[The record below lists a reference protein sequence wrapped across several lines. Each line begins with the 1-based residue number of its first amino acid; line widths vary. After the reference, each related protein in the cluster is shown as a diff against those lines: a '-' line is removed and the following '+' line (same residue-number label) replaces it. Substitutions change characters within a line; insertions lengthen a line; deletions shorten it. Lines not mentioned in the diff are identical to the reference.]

1 MFYPKKTILLS
12 LSWLWL
18 LTSCTDEATVNDTVV
33 ADKTPIAL
41 SVGGADTV
49 SILKRAIT
57 QDPAVAKRGQ
67 LPAGTAL
74 FMVMKS
80 EKAEATPLYTV
91 TKGTVTKGITD
102 APDADKVNPVQFGEG
117 YMRYWD
123 DCYARDAQV
132 SIYAVCSPGSTKT
145 ITIGGR
151 SDYQHTALPT
161 TGAWST
167 TVNDLTV
174 ANVAVSTNQT
184 ATTLRDEDL
193 CYSNNLADNAP
204 TYRDGRLKFNT
215 QTKKFDHGRLAF
227 YHALSKITFVV
238 KLKRGNGFDESE
250 FLFNSGT
257 NIRLEN
263 FYTKNT
269 LFNIATGEFTGAYSG
284 EVIQT
289 MAQSGSAA
297 DGYTLEALVMPT
309 TDLSTAVKG
318 DIDFTI
324 AHNHYQLSK
333 ADLLEKINEALEK
346 INEADP
352 TDYLTG
358 GKQLKPGVNYVFTL
372 IIAKTG
378 IENITATLLDWE
390 QVGAEE
396 LYPSNAKVTLNLED
410 RSGIVTDADIY
421 RLGETADNI
430 THDITTERDKGYVWR
445 GPYEGPNRLTGS
457 PRKLQTDWYWPNN
470 KTFYHFRAITP
481 TGTAKKTDAGKDYVA
496 LEHGETIDDDHKYT
510 DITWGAPFKDIADDE
525 KIAYTTTHGFDGS
538 DAHQIYPAIGATK
551 DEIKLLLFH
560 AMSDISFDIYTSGG
574 ADKVDLGDGTEG
586 KRTTLRFENLVTT
599 GKVWLGNGLVTADA
613 TPVSTY
619 NFTTYPS
626 PDGEGHL
633 KWNNY
638 GAVPQALDNV
648 VLVITTP
655 DHNEYRVAMKDVVA
669 TSISETNVR
678 YPAYT
683 DNKVNRW
690 YPGVKYTYRF
700 KLTKK
705 GITDLTATILE
716 WETITAGKD
725 DVQIQ

>member
-1 MFYPKKTILLS
+1 MFYSTKNILFTLS
-12 LSWLWL
+12 CLWL
-18 LTSCTDEATVNDTVV
+18 LTSCTDEATVNDTIV

-57 QDPAVAKRGQ
+57 QDPAVDKRGQ

-80 EKAEATPLYTV
+80 EKAEATEATPLY
-91 TKGTVTKGITD
+91 TVTKGITD

-123 DCYARDAQV
+123 DCNARDAQV

-145 ITIGGR
+145 ITIDGR
-151 SDYQHTALPT
+151 SNYQYTAQPT

-238 KLKRGNGFDESE
+238 KRGNGFSEDEFRFFDGE
-250 FLFNSGT
+250 
-257 NIRLEN
+257 NIRLKN
-263 FYTKNT
+263 VYTQNAA
-269 LFNIATGEFTGAYSG
+269 FNIATGEFTGAYTEGNIKS
-284 EVIQT
+284 
-289 MAQSGSAA
+289 MAVTSATFEDGS
-297 DGYTLEALVMPT
+297 DGYILEALVMPT
-309 TDLSTAVKG
+309 TDLSGTTKG
-318 DIDFTI
+318 EVDVTI
-324 AHNHYQLSK
+324 AHNHYELSK
-333 ADLLEKINEALEK
+333 KDLLDK
-346 INEADP
+346 INEADK
-352 TDYLTG
+352 TAYLTG

-390 QVGAEE
+390 KVGAEE

-410 RSGIVTDADIY
+410 RSGTVTDADIY
-421 RLGETADNI
+421 RLAETTENI
-430 THDITTERDKGYVWR
+430 TGDITQTGKGYEWDR
-445 GPYEGPNRLTGS
+445 NYEGPNMLTGT
-457 PRKLQTDWYWPNN
+457 PRALTTDWFWPNN

-510 DITWGAPFKDIADDE
+510 DITWGAPFKDIADTE

-538 DAHQIYPAIGATK
+538 DAHQIYHAIGATN
-551 DEIKLLLFH
+551 DAIKLLLFH
-560 AMSDISFDIYTSGG
+560 AMSDISFDIYTTDASDP
-574 ADKVDLGDGTEG
+574 AKVDLGDGT
-586 KRTTLRFENLVTT
+586 KDNRTTLRFEKLATT
-599 GKVWLGNGLVTADA
+599 GKVWLGNGKVTEDA
-613 TPVSTY
+613 TKVTY
-619 NFTTYPS
+619 PFTTYPA
-626 PDGEGHL
+626 PDGDSHL

-705 GITDLTATILE
+705 GITDLKATILE

>member
-1 MFYPKKTILLS
+1 MFYSTKNILFTLS
-12 LSWLWL
+12 CLWL

-57 QDPAVAKRGQ
+57 QDPAVDKRGQ

-80 EKAEATPLYTV
+80 EKAEATEATPLY
-91 TKGTVTKGITD
+91 TVTKGITD

-123 DCYARDAQV
+123 DCNARDAQV

-145 ITIGGR
+145 ITIDGR
-151 SDYQHTALPT
+151 SNYQYTALPT

-238 KLKRGNGFDESE
+238 KRGNGFSEDEFRFFDGE
-250 FLFNSGT
+250 
-257 NIRLEN
+257 NIRLKN
-263 FYTKNT
+263 VYTQNAA
-269 LFNIATGEFTGAYSG
+269 FNIATGEFTGAYTEGNIKS
-284 EVIQT
+284 
-289 MAQSGSAA
+289 MAVTSATFEDGS
-297 DGYTLEALVMPT
+297 DGYILEALVMPT
-309 TDLSTAVKG
+309 TDLSGTTKG
-318 DIDFTI
+318 EVDVTI
-324 AHNHYQLSK
+324 AHNHYELSK
-333 ADLLEKINEALEK
+333 KDLLDK
-346 INEADP
+346 INEADK
-352 TDYLTG
+352 TDYLTD
-358 GKQLKPGVNYVFTL
+358 GKLKPGVNYVFTL

-378 IENITATLLDWE
+378 IENITATVLEWE
-390 QVGAEE
+390 TVNAEE
-396 LYPSNAKVTLNLED
+396 LKPSNAKVTLTLED
-410 RSGIVTDADIY
+410 RNGKPTDADIY
-421 RLGETADNI
+421 RLAETAENI
-430 THDITTERDKGYVWR
+430 TGDITTEKGKGYVW
-445 GPYEGPNRLTGS
+445 GGTYEEEPNTLTGTS
-457 PRKLQTDWYWPNN
+457 GALTKEWYWPNN
-470 KTFYHFRAITP
+470 KTFYHFRAIAPIAPIAQTKA
-481 TGTAKKTDAGKDYVA
+481 TAADGRDYVG
-496 LEHGETIDDDHKYT
+496 LKHGETYNGETYT
-510 DITWGAPFKDIADDE
+510 DVTWGAPFKDIADDE

-560 AMSDISFDIYTSGG
+560 AMSDISFDIYTSNGE
-574 ADKVDLGDGTEG
+574 DRVDLGNDTDD
-586 KRTTLRFENLVTT
+586 KYTTITLQHIATT
-599 GKVWLGNGLVTADA
+599 GKVFLGNGLVEADA
-613 TPVSTY
+613 PTTDYP
-619 NFTTYPS
+619 FTALHA
-626 PDGEGHL
+626 PDASGHV

-669 TSISETNVR
+669 NSAISSTNVL

-683 DNKVNRW
+683 GNKVDRW
-690 YPGVKYTYRF
+690 YPGVKYTYKL

-705 GITDLTATILE
+705 GITDLTATILD